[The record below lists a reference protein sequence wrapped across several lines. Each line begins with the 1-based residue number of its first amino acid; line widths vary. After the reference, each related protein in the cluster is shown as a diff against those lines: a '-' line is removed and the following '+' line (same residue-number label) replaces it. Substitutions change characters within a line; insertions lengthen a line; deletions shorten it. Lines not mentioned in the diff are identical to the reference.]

1 MIVASE
7 QLGELDCDEQA
18 ILSFPNGLLGFE
30 EHTRF
35 AVVAADDDGSY
46 SWLQS
51 LDDAALAFLAIVPA
65 IFFPDYAPEIPD
77 ADALE
82 LGISDPSHVQL
93 LALVTVGEQ
102 AVTANLLGPVVVNLR
117 TRTAKQVVLSEQ
129 RYWVKEPL
137 GGV

>member
-1 MIVASE
+1 MIVASDR
-7 QLGELDCDEQA
+7 LGELDCDEQA

-35 AVVAADDDGSY
+35 AVVAADEDGSY

-51 LDDAALAFLAIVPA
+51 LDDAGLAFLAIVPT
-65 IFFPDYAPEIPD
+65 IFFPDYEPDVPD
-77 ADALE
+77 ADAAE
-82 LGISDPSHVQL
+82 LGITDLSHVQL

-102 AVTANLLGPVVVNLR
+102 SVTANLLGPIVVNLR

-129 RYWVKEPL
+129 RYSVKAPL
-137 GGV
+137 GEG